1 MTCRNL
7 QCRFE
12 FCWICLSDWS
22 KHGYQQSCNR
32 YEESKETQTAR
43 AKLQRYIHYWTRFH
57 NHQQSLNSEK
67 KLCEEVNTKMEELQQ
82 RNMTWVEV
90 QFLKTASNILCKC
103 RQTLLYTYPFAYYL
117 LKSNQSQI
125 FEDNQSDLEVTV
137 EKLSE
142 NLERDL
148 SEVTDIKDLKTK
160 ILDISKYCE
169 NRRQVLVDHVVEGY
183 DSDCWEFATLD

>member
-22 KHGYQQSCNR
+22 KHGYQQSCNK

-43 AKLQRYIHYWTRFH
+43 ARLQRYIHYWTRFH

-67 KLCEEVNTKMEELQQ
+67 KQFSEVKLKMDELQL

-90 QFLKTASNILCKC
+90 QFLKNAFTTLCKC
-103 RQTLLYTYPFAYYL
+103 RQTLMYTYPFAYYL
-117 LKSNQSQI
+117 QKNNQTLI
-125 FEDNQSDLEVTV
+125 FEDNQSNLEVTV

-142 NLERDL
+142 LME
-148 SEVTDIKDLKTK
+148 KDLTEVFDVKKLKTE
-160 ILDISKYCE
+160 ILDISRFCE
-169 NRRQVLVDHVVEGY
+169 NRRKVLVNHVIEGY
-183 DSDCWEFATLD
+183 DNDLWEFEHLD